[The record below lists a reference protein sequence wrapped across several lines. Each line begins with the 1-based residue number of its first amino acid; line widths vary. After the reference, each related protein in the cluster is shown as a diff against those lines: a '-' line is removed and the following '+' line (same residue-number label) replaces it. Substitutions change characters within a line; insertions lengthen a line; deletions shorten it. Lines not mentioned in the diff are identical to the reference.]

1 MIDREKLFSEER
13 SRRILETAIELAE
26 KGGFSAVRLRDVA
39 EKAGVALGT
48 VYKRFQSKED
58 MLVAALEMQMEQ
70 LETHVIT
77 EHIGG
82 EGPVERVVSLL
93 TLFTAWFCSRPKLA
107 RAVLR
112 AMSAGEPA
120 LSNKIVSFQKRVDA
134 FIVGALRN
142 EDPAPWLDV
151 EEELPVEDD
160 EIQLAH
166 MIQSLWFATMVG
178 WSARLHTE
186 KEVVRQV
193 EEATWMLVLGQEAY
207 LKHKEEM
214 NS

>member
-1 MIDREKLFSEER
+1 MP
-13 SRRILETAIELAE
+13 T
-26 KGGFSAVRLRDVA
+26 
-39 EKAGVALGT
+39 
-48 VYKRFQSKED
+48 
-58 MLVAALEMQMEQ
+58 LVAAIGGGHADHRHRRGLGGYLSQEMEQ